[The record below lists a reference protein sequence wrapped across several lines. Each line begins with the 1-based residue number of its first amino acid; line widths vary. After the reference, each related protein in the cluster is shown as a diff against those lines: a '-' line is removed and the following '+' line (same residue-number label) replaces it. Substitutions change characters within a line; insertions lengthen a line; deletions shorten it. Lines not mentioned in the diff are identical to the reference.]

1 MWKAFAIVF
10 LAAAF
15 STAWLPETP
24 ASGVEYK
31 TKDGSR
37 VIIVASKKTNQEA
50 AQENTVEFYSPQDQ
64 KLCSLDFSSE
74 DGEHGFGAVKAAWTP
89 DENYFVL
96 SLTSSGGHQAWHAP
110 TVFFSLR
117 NKEIRSLDSFTSAAG
132 ISQGNFT
139 LQPPNIVLTEVWEG
153 QPVPTKFHLD
163 SLVRGERK
171 SRASLLCASGKVFRV
186 DPTDLQNHD

>member
-1 MWKAFAIVF
+1 MWKALAIVF
-10 LAAAF
+10 LAAS
-15 STAWLPETP
+15 STARLPGTP
-24 ASGVEYK
+24 ASKVEYK

-37 VIIVASKKTNQEA
+37 VMIVTAKKTNQEA
-50 AQENTVEFYSPQDQ
+50 GQENTVEFYSPPDQ

-74 DGEHGFGAVKAAWTP
+74 DGGHGFGVVKAAWTP

-139 LQPPNIVLTEVWEG
+139 LHAPNIVLTEVWEG

-163 SLVRGERK
+163 ALVSGRRK
-171 SRASLLCASGKVFRV
+171 SRAGLLCASGKVFRV
-186 DPTDLQNHD
+186 NPYDLQNHD

>member
-1 MWKAFAIVF
+1 MWKALAIVF
-10 LAAAF
+10 LAAAA
-15 STAWLPETP
+15 SSAWLPETP
-24 ASGVEYK
+24 ASKVEYK

-37 VIIVASKKTNQEA
+37 VIIVAAKKANQEA
-50 AQENTVEFYSPQDQ
+50 GQENTVEFYSPQDG

-74 DGEHGFGAVKAAWTP
+74 DGEHGFGIVKAAWTP

-139 LQPPNIVLTEVWEG
+139 LHPPNIVLTEVWEG

-163 SLVRGERK
+163 ALVRGKRK
-171 SRASLLCASGKVFRV
+171 SRAGLLCTSGKVFRV
-186 DPTDLQNHD
+186 DPYDLQNHD

>member
-1 MWKAFAIVF
+1 MWRALAIVF
-10 LAAAF
+10 LAAAS
-15 STAWLPETP
+15 STAWLLETP
-24 ASGVEYK
+24 ASKVEYK

-37 VIIVASKKTNQEA
+37 VIIVAAKKTNQEA
-50 AQENTVEFYSPQDQ
+50 GQENTVEFYSPQDR

-74 DGEHGFGAVKAAWTP
+74 DGEHGFGVVKVAWTP

-110 TVFFSLR
+110 TVFFSVR

-132 ISQGNFT
+132 ISKGDFR

-163 SLVRGERK
+163 SLVSGKRK

-186 DPTDLQNHD
+186 DPYDLQNHD

>member
-1 MWKAFAIVF
+1 MWKALAFVF
-10 LAAAF
+10 LAAAS
-15 STAWLPETP
+15 STALLPETP
-24 ASGVEYK
+24 ASKVEYK

-37 VIIVASKKTNQEA
+37 VIIVAAKKTNQEA
-50 AQENTVEFYSPQDQ
+50 GQENAVEFYSPQDQ

-74 DGEHGFGAVKAAWTP
+74 DGEHGFGVVKAAWTP

-110 TVFFSLR
+110 TVFFRLR
-117 NKEIRSLDSFTSAAG
+117 NKEIRSLDSFISAAG

-139 LQPPNIVLTEVWEG
+139 LHPPNIVLTEVWEG

-163 SLVRGERK
+163 SLVSGKRK
-171 SRASLLCASGKVFRV
+171 SRAGLLCTSGKVFRV
-186 DPTDLQNHD
+186 DPSDLQNHD